1 MNGGGNNQN
10 SRNMHFI
17 CMYIVCKK
25 KNSVVITVTETALCD
40 DQKCDK
46 GIVTSIMKLN
56 IFEDTQLHCYTRE
69 LKKRD
74 FSTRV

>member
-1 MNGGGNNQN
+1 MGVATTKTVE
-10 SRNMHFI
+10 I
-17 CMYIVCKK
+17 CILYVCTLCVKK